1 MTPRGMAQGAL
12 LVALALPTVPAQA
25 ADADPAA
32 RAQLEQRLKLSAAL
46 MADSST
52 TQRILASG
60 NPRAAALLDEGKVH
74 HALAQDLLAKGDLAA
89 ARREADEAL
98 KQLGQARRLAPDAP
112 GRQAA
117 ARVRYEQMLAT
128 LDRLVEAWHQRTGA
142 SPGSEI
148 DDGDLLA
155 ATGLMSTARGFGAA
169 QRYDEAVYTLANA
182 EGHVLAG
189 MNRVM
194 HARTIDYTA
203 RASTPAE
210 EFELEL
216 ARHRSLA
223 DLVPLAINDL
233 KPRAEALQ
241 LIERYT
247 EASTT
252 LRAQAQQRQA
262 AGDMAQALAHL
273 RNALLFVQ
281 RALSTAGLVTPPAI
295 DAGPAS
301 ASAPG
306 SRP

>member
-1 MTPRGMAQGAL
+1 MTGRGIAQGAL
-12 LVALALPTVPAQA
+12 LVALALPTVPAPA

-52 TQRILASG
+52 TQRILA

-74 HALAQDLLAKGDLAA
+74 HALAQDLLAKGDLAG

-117 ARVRYEQMLAT
+117 ARARYEQMLAT
-128 LDRLVEAWHQRTGA
+128 LDRLVEAWQRRSGA

-155 ATGLMSTARGFGAA
+155 ASGLMSTARSFGAA
-169 QRYDEAVYTLANA
+169 QRYEEAVYTLANA

-194 HARTIDYTA
+194 HARTLDYTA

-223 DLVPLAINDL
+223 DLVPLAVNDL
-233 KPRAEALQ
+233 KPRPEALQ

-262 AGDMAQALAHL
+262 AGDTAQALAHL
-273 RNALLFVQ
+273 RNALLYVQ
-281 RALSTAGLVTPPAI
+281 RALSTAGLVTPQAI
-295 DAGPAS
+295 DAAPTAAAS
-301 ASAPG
+301 SG
-306 SRP
+306 SKP